1 MKVQPKKSG
10 SQGLVARGVRAV
22 ETFTFQHPRL
32 MRRLLGGI
40 RRVRPVVRVGSTAVV
55 TQHALVKDILARD
68 DDFTVQM
75 YTPKMD
81 KAVGPF
87 ILGMQNGP
95 TYQRDSTN
103 LRLAVPHDDLP
114 RLKDVVAEIV
124 EQYMMPARREGR
136 IDVIRD
142 LAERVPTEL
151 SARYFGAP
159 SPQGDLLMRWSQA
172 IFREFFYNIRNDPA
186 ISEPAW
192 DSAELLRSHI
202 ASVIGAR
209 KAARPGESAAPPD
222 VLDRMLELQA
232 KGQPGVDDE
241 WIRIYISGLIVGM
254 LPLTAKVTS
263 LVIDEMVRNP
273 VLLEGAR
280 SAVLAGDDGLLWEY
294 ISESMRFAP
303 QAPGQF
309 RVANGE
315 QQLIS
320 VPRKRSHRFASGT
333 QVLAATQSAMFDPLV
348 ISDPSKIRTDR
359 PASEMFHF
367 GYGLHSCFGH
377 QISEK
382 IQVPA
387 IVAAIVRQP
396 GLSRANGKAGRLKW
410 RGPFPASMEVTFDRS
425 EG

>member
-1 MKVQPKKSG
+1 MKLQRKKSG
-10 SQGLVARGVRAV
+10 SRGLVARGVLAV

-32 MRRLLGGI
+32 MGWLLGGI

-75 YTPKMD
+75 YTPKME

-87 ILGMQNGP
+87 ILGMQDGP
-95 TYQRDSTN
+95 TYQRDNTN

-114 RLKDVVAEIV
+114 WLKGVVAEIV
-124 EQYMMPARREGR
+124 EQHMVPARREGR
-136 IDVIRD
+136 VDIVRD
-142 LAERVPTEL
+142 LAERVPMEL

-159 SPQGDLLMRWSQA
+159 SPQGDRLMRWSQA
-172 IFREFFYNIRNDPA
+172 VFREFFYNIRNDPA
-186 ISEPAW
+186 ISNPAW
-192 DSAELLRSHI
+192 ENAELLRSHI
-202 ASVIGAR
+202 ESVIAAR
-209 KAARPGESAAPPD
+209 KAASPGEAAAPPD

-263 LVIDEMVRNP
+263 QVINEMLRKP
-273 VLLEGAR
+273 ALLEGAR

-315 QQLIS
+315 QTIG
-320 VPRKRSHRFASGT
+320 VPRKRSHRFPPGT
-333 QVLAATQSAMFDPLV
+333 QVLAATQAAMFDPLV
-348 ISDPSKIRTDR
+348 ISDRSKIRTDR
-359 PASEMFHF
+359 PASELFHF

-382 IQVPA
+382 VQVPA
-387 IVAAIVRQP
+387 IIAAIVRQP
-396 GLSRANGKAGRLKW
+396 GLARASGKAGRLKW
-410 RGPFPASMEVTFDRS
+410 RGPFPGSMEVTFDRS
-425 EG
+425 QG

>member
-1 MKVQPKKSG
+1 MKLQQEKSG
-10 SQGLVARGVRAV
+10 PRGLVTRGVRGV

-32 MRRLLGGI
+32 MGRLLGGI

-75 YTPKMD
+75 YTPRME

-87 ILGMQNGP
+87 ILGMQDGP
-95 TYQRDSTN
+95 TYQRDRAN

-114 RLKDVVAEIV
+114 RLKGVVAEIV
-124 EQYMMPARREGR
+124 EQQMMPARQEGR
-136 IDVIRD
+136 IDIVRD

-151 SARYFGAP
+151 AARYFGAP
-159 SPQGDLLMRWSQA
+159 SPQGDRLMRWAQA
-172 IFREFFYNIRNDPA
+172 IFREFFYNIRSDPA
-186 ISEPAW
+186 ISDPAW
-192 DSAELLRSHI
+192 ENGELLRSHLQ
-202 ASVIGAR
+202 SVIAVR
-209 KAARPGESAAPPD
+209 KAANRGEAAAPRD
-222 VLDRMLELQA
+222 VLDRMLELQDKA
-232 KGQPGVDDE
+232 QPGVDDE

-263 LVIDEMVRNP
+263 LVINEMLRNP

-280 SAVLAGDDGLLWEY
+280 SAVLAGDDALLWEY

-309 RVANGE
+309 RVTNGE
-315 QQLIS
+315 QAIG
-320 VPRKRSHRFASGT
+320 VAPKRTHRFPPGT

-348 ISDPSKIRTDR
+348 FSDPSKIRTDR
-359 PASEMFHF
+359 PASDLFHF

-382 IQVPA
+382 VQVPA

-396 GLSRANGKAGRLKW
+396 GLSRASGKAGRLKW
-410 RGPFPASMEVTFDRS
+410 HGPFPGSMEVTFDRS